1 MALYRIIYHRM
12 LLLFFLSLISCG
24 GVMAASVTSEDVSA
38 ILKRLDHELSH
49 RDNYVAKRQR
59 IIDSLRNRVE
69 KLPISVHER
78 LESELLLGENYSGF
92 NADSAIYHYSHGL
105 AVAQAIQSDTM
116 VALFQMRRATLLPL
130 AGFIQEALLS
140 YQAIDTVGMPV
151 ALRCVYHDAG
161 RQMYSYMASF
171 CVSHHAEYER
181 FTYLALESQAKL
193 IPLLGDNTLRYKL
206 NQGEYYFL
214 RGEYSRAKAIL
225 TDLLDNL
232 DEDDNMFARA
242 SHFLSGIALARNER
256 NEHIYYLALS
266 AISDIKSATLEVSS
280 LQELGQILFSLNDVS
295 RSHRYLSVALRN
307 AVECRAPLRI
317 LQSAESLPIIESA
330 HAVELEGSR
339 RRIYVIMALMG
350 LLLVGFAA
358 TLTLLRRKM
367 ISMNMLSDRLEEANR
382 VKDIYINQFL
392 DLCSIYM
399 DRLNQ
404 FSKTV
409 NRKISAGKVDDLYNI
424 TKSGKFIEEQSK
436 AFYKVFDDAFLHI
449 YPTFVED
456 VNALLRPEE
465 QIELH
470 EGEKLNTDLRILAF
484 MRLGIEESSRIAQLL
499 NYSVYTIYTYRNR
512 LKNRAIVRET
522 FESDMMNIKSI
533 S

>member
-1 MALYRIIYHRM
+1 
-12 LLLFFLSLISCG
+12 
-24 GVMAASVTSEDVSA
+24 MAASVTSEDVSA

-69 KLPISVHER
+69 RLPISVHER

-105 AVAQAIQSDTM
+105 AVAQEIQADTM

-130 AGFIQEALLS
+130 AGFIHEALSS

-151 ALRCVYHDAG
+151 DLRCVYHDAG

-171 CVSHHAEYER
+171 CVSHPTEYER

-256 NEHIYYLALS
+256 NEYIYYLALS

-280 LQELGQILFSLNDVS
+280 LQELGQILFSLKDVS

-339 RRIYVIMALMG
+339 RRIY
-350 LLLVGFAA
+350 
-358 TLTLLRRKM
+358 
-367 ISMNMLSDRLEEANR
+367 
-382 VKDIYINQFL
+382 
-392 DLCSIYM
+392 M

-436 AFYKVFDDAFLHI
+436 EFYKVFDDAFLHI
-449 YPTFVED
+449 YPNFVED

-465 QIELH
+465 RIELH
-470 EGEKLNTDLRILAF
+470 DGEKLNTDLRILAF

-522 FESDMMNIKSI
+522 FEADMMQIKSI